1 MDAPD
6 GVEALSTAELFTL
19 ILRGNGAANARQRE
33 KALQLIQRLLA
44 ERNTTA
50 AILGTDVY
58 ELFAAEFDDRLAYR
72 LVALLELYRRAST
85 PGRTTVSHRLPKRCS
100 PAGHAGDE
108 LSQGRAN
115 ARPGSGYEEP
125 LIVLRFLNW
134 PDGEGH
140 TIYSVLDS
148 PLAQKKRSRKH

>member
-58 ELFAAEFDDRLAYR
+58 ELFAAEFDDKLAYR
-72 LVALLELYRRAST
+72 LVALLELYRR
-85 PGRTTVSHRLPKRCS
+85 L
-100 PAGHAGDE
+100 
-108 LSQGRAN
+108 
-115 ARPGSGYEEP
+115 ARPAEP
-125 LIVLRFLNW
+125 RYRIVSPRDAARLVMPEMSYLKVEQMR
-134 PDGEGH
+134 
-140 TIYSVLDS
+140 VLALDM
-148 PLAQKKRSRKH
+148 KNH